1 MLSPPA
7 VVPAPRDSHKPLGRP
22 GMLVGGR
29 FQLISPLGRG
39 AMGEVWRARHT
50 TLDTAVAVKLV
61 NVRAV
66 DAEVSQRLLVEARA
80 AASIQSPYVARSFDM
95 GEENGLA
102 YIVMELLVGESLHA
116 RLERGPLGPEEL
128 ARVFSDVTRGVA
140 AAHARGIVHR
150 DLKPQNVFLAETDSG
165 RIAKV
170 LDFGIAK
177 TTGAQHTQEGIVVG
191 TPAYLSREQVMG
203 SRPVDRYADLW
214 ALAIVAYECLTGHL
228 PYRATTMAELFVEIV
243 GPSLDERARDPTL
256 PPAFSSWLRKAIERD
271 PEARFSDALELGR
284 ALELALL
291 EGTPPERAPRDRRT
305 TIALVVALGLGAFG
319 LVAIAAFFVASSRA
333 PAAPAAA
340 SAPPAGPSAALSS
353 GSAPLPER
361 SPAVAVSAAPQGPA
375 ASTPNPVP
383 SASTARPSGKAFDPW
398 GF

>member
-1 MLSPPA
+1 
-7 VVPAPRDSHKPLGRP
+7 
-22 GMLVGGR
+22 MLVGGR

-80 AASIQSPYVARSFDM
+80 AACIQSPYVARSFDM

-228 PYRATTMAELFVEIV
+228 PYRAKTMAELFVEIV

-284 ALELALL
+284 ALELALS
-291 EGTPPERAPRDRRT
+291 RAPLRNRRLA
-305 TIALVVALGLGAFG
+305 IGARPSRSSSRWG
-319 LVAIAAFFVASSRA
+319 SARSLVAIAAFFVASSRA
-333 PAAPAAA
+333 PPLRRRFGRPPRAP
-340 SAPPAGPSAALSS
+340 
-353 GSAPLPER
+353 R
-361 SPAVAVSAAPQGPA
+361 SPRGPPR
-375 ASTPNPVP
+375 SPRGP
-383 SASTARPSGKAFDPW
+383 RPSP
-398 GF
+398 